1 MNVSDKAVKLVIA
14 GNPNVGKSTVFNE
27 LTGMKQH
34 TGNWA
39 GKTVDLAA
47 GSYEHNGRKYEI
59 VDVPGTYS
67 LMSHSREEEVARDYI
82 CFGGCDCVIVVC
94 DATCLERNLNLVLQ
108 VLEITGRAVVAVN
121 LIDEAKKHG
130 VRIDFEE
137 LEKELGVPVVPM
149 AARSGIGFE
158 ELKNAVERVIEVPPQ
173 NPLKISCISA
183 IEEEIGIISDLIT
196 PKVSRCLNSRWVASK
211 LLEGNQRLIASISD
225 CCDCDLSEWSLLNSA
240 LESAR
245 NRLAEKGID
254 ENRYVDNLVSS
265 IVITAEGICA
275 DCVFLDEKGYNKR
288 DRRIDRWLTDKR
300 TGIPIMIVFLMV
312 IFWITI
318 SGANYPSQLLSDFFA
333 WGGERLRALMEGAP
347 DWLTGCLLDGV
358 YRVLTWVVSV
368 MLPPMAIF
376 FPLFTLLEDLG
387 YLPRVAFNLDKF
399 FKKANTCGKQA
410 LSMCMSFGC
419 NACGITGTRIIDSPR
434 ERLIAIITNN
444 FIPCNGRFPML
455 ISLATIFFAG
465 AAMGFAQTAI
475 STLIIT
481 AVIILGVVTTF
492 FISGLLSKTILKG
505 IPSSFTLELPP
516 YRRPQFLK
524 VLARSVLDRTLFVLG
539 RAVVVAAPAGLVIWL
554 MANITVDGASLL
566 QYCSDFLDPFARL
579 MGLDGVI
586 LLAFI
591 LGFPANE
598 IVIPIVIMCYMSSGT
613 LVEFDSIWELKELL
627 AANGWTWVTAVSTM
641 LFSLM
646 HFPCSTTCMTIYKET
661 KSLKWTLV
669 SFLVPTVTGI
679 IACMIFS
686 LVANLFV

>member
-1 MNVSDKAVKLVIA
+1 MDFSDKTIKLVIA

-47 GSYEHNGRKYEI
+47 GNYEYNGRKYEI

-94 DATCLERNLNLVLQ
+94 DAACLERNLNLALQ
-108 VLEITGRAVVAVN
+108 VLEITGSVVVAVN
-121 LIDEAKKHG
+121 LIDEAEKRG
-130 VRIDFEE
+130 IRVDFEE
-137 LEKELGVPVVPM
+137 LQRELGVPVVPM
-149 AARSGIGFE
+149 AARNGIGFE
-158 ELKNAVERVIEVPPQ
+158 QLKQAVEDVIISPPE
-173 NPLKISCISA
+173 NPLKIKYVSA
-183 IEEEIGIISDLIT
+183 IEEEIIGIAELVKPIT
-196 PKVSRCLNSRWVASK
+196 DGVLNAHWTASK
-211 LLEGNQRLIASISD
+211 LLEGNERLINSISE
-225 CCDCDLSEWSLLNSA
+225 CCGTEFARCSNLTNAVAAAKKRLN
-240 LESAR
+240 
-245 NRLAEKGID
+245 EKEID

-265 IVITAEGICA
+265 IVIIAEGISA
-275 DCVFLDEKGYNKR
+275 DCVFLDSNGYNRR
-288 DRRIDRWLTDKR
+288 DRRIDKWLTDKR

-333 WGGERLRALMEGAP
+333 WGGDKLHEIMSGAP
-347 DWLTGCLLDGV
+347 EWLTGCLLDGV
-358 YRVLTWVVSV
+358 YRVLTWVIAV

-455 ISLATIFFAG
+455 ISLATVFFAG
-465 AAMGFAQTAI
+465 AAIGFGQTAI
-475 STLIIT
+475 STVIVT
-481 AVIILGVVTTF
+481 CVIIFGVLMTF
-492 FISGLLSKTILKG
+492 AISGILSKTILKG
-505 IPSSFTLELPP
+505 VPSSFTLELPP
-516 YRRPQFLK
+516 YRKPQFLK

-539 RAVVVAAPAGLVIWL
+539 RAMVVAAPAGLVIWL
-554 MANITVDGASLL
+554 LANVTVDGASLL

-598 IVIPIVIMCYMSSGT
+598 IVIPIIIMCYMSSGT

-627 AANGWTWVTAVSTM
+627 TANGWTWATAVSTM

-646 HFPCSTTCMTIYKET
+646 HFPCSTTCMTIFKET
-661 KSLKWTLV
+661 KSAKWTLV
-669 SFLVPTVTGI
+669 SFVVPTLTGI
-679 IACMIFS
+679 LVCMAFTAA
-686 LVANLFV
+686 VNLFV